1 MPIGKCVESNQ
12 EAVMVWQGVNRRI
25 FPRANYPCTVRLR
38 SKVNAET
45 FHTKTENI
53 GCGGV
58 CVMLPKDIGMFSP
71 VEMEIDIKS
80 KKEHRIIKCEGSIV
94 WVVGRRQMGKDIPS
108 SYDTGIEFV
117 NLKEEDRLLVDR
129 IVKECLKKNKS

>member
-1 MPIGKCVESNQ
+1 
-12 EAVMVWQGVNRRI
+12 MVWQGVNRRI
-25 FPRANYPCTVRLR
+25 FPRVNYPCTVRLK
-38 SKVNAET
+38 SKVDADI

-71 VEMEIDIKS
+71 VDMEIDIKS
-80 KKEHRIIKCEGSIV
+80 KKEHRIIKCGGSAV
-94 WVVGRRQMGKDIPS
+94 WVVGKKQMGKDKPS

-117 NLKEEDRLLVDR
+117 DMNEEGGNRISKIVEGALKEA
-129 IVKECLKKNKS
+129 